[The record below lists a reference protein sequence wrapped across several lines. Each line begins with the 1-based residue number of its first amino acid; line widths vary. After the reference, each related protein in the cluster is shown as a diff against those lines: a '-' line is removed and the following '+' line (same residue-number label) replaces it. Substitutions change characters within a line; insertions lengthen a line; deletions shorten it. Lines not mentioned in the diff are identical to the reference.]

1 MRTRT
6 TELEDISSLNSRLQ
20 DQWDDLMR
28 KADGRAL
35 HAQVCVLLISW
46 EEVDEEWGEDEV

>member
-1 MRTRT
+1 MGT
-6 TELEDISSLNSRLQ
+6 TEYEDISSLNSRLQ

-28 KADGRAL
+28 SADERAL

-46 EEVDEEWGEDEV
+46 EDVDEEWGEDEV